1 MGWSFRRRIKVIP
14 GVYLNVSKRGVSTTV
29 GVRGASLTFRGDG
42 TYANVGIPGTGISN
56 RQKLSGRRSENS
68 SSFAVIPPE
77 ATPHLDQSS
86 TPSPDYLY
94 VSSDPLDIT
103 SEGLLGFQ
111 TAVIEAN
118 KQSLALKKDLASIQ
132 FSILLSR
139 ILAIA
144 LKCCILYYLVPAFRR
159 SIDQRLFAQSQ
170 AIAQVKEAISS
181 SSVPLELEMEQV
193 ATSKYNEFIDCF
205 ADVLKSQFIW
215 DITSASDV
223 DRVKTRSAA
232 NLAISRSKTGFAL
245 DSVPGISSSY
255 PSVRLRNLNG
265 ADIFIYPGFFVMYD
279 SPIQLGVLELSKLSI
294 SFERSQFVEQEIVPL
309 DSKRVGE
316 VWERSNKDGS
326 RDKRYADNKLI
337 PVMEYGEIT
346 FRSSSGVHEKY
357 MISDARNAERFASAL
372 TKFVSCIS

>member
-42 TYANVGIPGTGISN
+42 KYANVGIPGTGISI
-56 RQKLSGRRSENS
+56 RQKLSGRRSENL
-68 SSFAVIPPE
+68 SSFSDIPSVD
-77 ATPHLDQSS
+77 TPQHDPSP
-86 TPSPDYLY
+86 TPSPDYAY

-118 KQSLALKKDLASIQ
+118 KQTLILKKDLASIQ
-132 FSILLSR
+132 FSILLSQ
-139 ILAIA
+139 ISAIA
-144 LKCCILYYLVPAFRR
+144 LKCCILYYLMPALRR
-159 SIDQRLFAQSQ
+159 YIEQRLFAQSQ
-170 AIAQVKEAISS
+170 AIVQVKDAISG
-181 SSVPLELEMEQV
+181 SSVSLELEMDQDT
-193 ATSKYNEFIDCF
+193 ASKYNEFIACF
-205 ADVLKSQFIW
+205 ADLLKSQFIW
-215 DITSASDV
+215 DITSASDI

-232 NLAISRSKTGFAL
+232 NLEISRSKTSFAL
-245 DSVPGISSSY
+245 ESVPGISSSY

-265 ADIFIYPGFFVMYD
+265 ADIFIYPGFFVMYNG
-279 SPIQLGVLELSKLSI
+279 PTQLGVLELSSLWI
-294 SFERSQFVEQEIVPL
+294 SFERSKFVENEIVPL
-309 DSKRVGE
+309 DSSRVGE

-337 PVMEYGEIT
+337 PLMEYGEIT

-357 MISDARNAERFASAL
+357 MISNARNAERFASSL
-372 TKFVSCIS
+372 TKFVSCLS